1 MPSFLEFTL
10 SPDIYFLVLNIY
22 IVDFCLWST
31 LWVVMILFLK
41 IKKNM
46 SLAQSLS
53 RVRLWDPTDCS
64 LPGSSLHRMLQ
75 ARVLQWVAIS
85 FSRNREK
92 HEFNTIEE
100 KQRMYILKQKWLC
113 ERAILTV
120 IRKWGLSFIQH
131 IVLQSECLLNI
142 GFSYLQMFS

>member
-1 MPSFLEFTL
+1 MWEINTSWVCRLDQDPE
-10 SPDIYFLVLNIY
+10 IYWNLVKCIRS
-22 IVDFCLWST
+22 VMST
-31 LWVVMILFLK
+31 LC
-41 IKKNM
+41 
-46 SLAQSLS
+46 
-53 RVRLWDPTDCS
+53 DPMDCS
-64 LPGSSLHRMLQ
+64 PPGSSLHRILQ

-92 HEFNTIEE
+92 HEFNTTEE

-113 ERAILTV
+113 ERAIVTV